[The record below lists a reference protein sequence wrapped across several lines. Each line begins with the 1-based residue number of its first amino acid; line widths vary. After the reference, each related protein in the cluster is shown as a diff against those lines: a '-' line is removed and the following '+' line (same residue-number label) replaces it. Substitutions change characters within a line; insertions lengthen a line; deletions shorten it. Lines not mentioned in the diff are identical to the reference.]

1 MIAEIA
7 REDVEVVMVD
17 LPDVPV
23 TFVLS
28 QHDADIVAA
37 AHTRAALRAE
47 AEGFDAVAMGCL
59 MEPGVA
65 A

>member
-7 REDVEVVMVD
+7 HEGVEVVM
-17 LPDVPV
+17 
-23 TFVLS
+23 
-28 QHDADIVAA
+28 DADIVAA